1 MSRIAFCILKRYP
14 GCAFMDVG
22 QEFSHYRVVEH
33 IGRGGM
39 ADVWS
44 ARDKQLNRTVAV
56 KTIARDLS
64 VDMNPVKM
72 FEREART
79 IAGLEH
85 PHILP
90 IYDFGEY
97 DGQLYIVMRYV
108 SGGSLEDLLEEG
120 PLDLDDVVRLARA
133 VGHALEYAHVNK
145 VIHLDLKPSNILLD
159 SYRSPYLADFGLAT
173 MLGPEGRAANPGSG
187 TLLYMAPEQL
197 TADQLDH
204 RADIYSFCIMLFH
217 MMTGQLP
224 FDASIPLAL
233 KQLQQLSEM
242 PDPRTLRGELPNTVI
257 DVLRLGTQMDSSK
270 RPASIMDIVQEFEA
284 VMRGTNAAAV
294 AGRGGARLNVNQA
307 DLATASIDD
316 LISGPLDDLITRRV
330 DADLITAP
338 AGGDDDRIT
347 QLAIDVSDLGLVSD
361 TPEGRALR
369 EAEDI
374 YKRARRA
381 WARGQGRFVLGV
393 TDFILIS
400 DYYVKAE
407 ENKLELDEAGTQML
421 LRGALEYDFDV
432 DFWWEKLNDENRR
445 WVALHAVKS
454 ENAPARVRA
463 LNRLE
468 DLPDADPP
476 QIPKQVA
483 QALQVERS
491 KEAKIAALRVLEKRA
506 RPVVAAA
513 GAWS

>member
-1 MSRIAFCILKRYP
+1 MM
-14 GCAFMDVG
+14 MDVG

-56 KTIARDLS
+56 KTVARDLS
-64 VDMNPVKM
+64 LDMNPIRM

-97 DGQLYIVMRYV
+97 EGQLYIVMRYV

-120 PLDLDDVVRLARA
+120 PLDLDEVTRLARA

-173 MLGPEGRAANPGSG
+173 ILGPEGRAANPGSG

-197 TADQLDH
+197 TAEQLDH
-204 RADIYSFCIMLFH
+204 RADIFSFCILLFH

-224 FDASIPLAL
+224 FDATMPLAL
-233 KQLQQLSEM
+233 KQLQHLSEM
-242 PDPRTLRGELPNTVI
+242 PDPRDLRPDLPEAVC
-257 DVLRLGTQMDSSK
+257 DVLRQGTKMDASK
-270 RPASIMDIVQEFEA
+270 RPASIMDVVQQFEG
-284 VMRGTNAAAV
+284 VVRGGTAAPAAAPV
-294 AGRGGARLNVNQA
+294 RINISQA
-307 DLATASIDD
+307 DLATAPIED
-316 LISGPLDDLITRRV
+316 LISGPLDDLVTRRV
-330 DADLITAP
+330 DAADLITMP
-338 AGGDDDRIT
+338 PGDDDNIT
-347 QLAIDVSDLGLVSD
+347 QLAIDVSDLGLVSN

-393 TDFILIS
+393 TDFILIN
-400 DYYVKAE
+400 DYYVQAE
-407 ENKLELDEAGTQML
+407 LNKLELDEAGTQML
-421 LRGALEYDFDV
+421 LRGALEYDFDI
-432 DFWWEKLNDENRR
+432 DIWWEKLNDENRR
-445 WVALHAVKS
+445 WVTLHAVRS

-463 LNRLE
+463 LHRLE

-483 QALQVERS
+483 QALQVERN
-491 KEAKIAALRVLEKRA
+491 KDAKLAALRVLEKRA
-506 RPVVAAA
+506 RPALV

>member
-1 MSRIAFCILKRYP
+1 
-14 GCAFMDVG
+14 MDVG

-56 KTIARDLS
+56 KTVARDLS
-64 VDMNPVKM
+64 VEMNPVKM

-79 IAGLEH
+79 IAALEH

-90 IYDFGEY
+90 IYDFGDY

-120 PLDLDDVVRLARA
+120 PLDLEDVTRLARA

-197 TADQLDH
+197 TSDQLDH
-204 RADIYSFCIMLFH
+204 RADIYSFCILLFH
-217 MMTGQLP
+217 MITGQLP
-224 FDASIPLAL
+224 FDASMPLAL
-233 KQLQQLSEM
+233 KQLQQLAEI
-242 PDPRTLRGELPNTVI
+242 PDPRTLRGDIPPTVI
-257 DVLRLGTQMDSSK
+257 DVLRLGTQVDASK
-270 RPASIMDIVQEFEA
+270 RPLSIMDIVQQFEM
-284 VMRGTNAAAV
+284 VLRGSSATVVAAQPAQH
-294 AGRGGARLNVNQA
+294 VNQA
-307 DLATASIDD
+307 DLATAPIEE
-316 LISGPLDDLITRRV
+316 LISGPLDDLLTRRV

-338 AGGDDDRIT
+338 ARTGDDDIVT
-347 QLAIDVSDLGLVSD
+347 QIAIDVSDLDLVSD

-407 ENKLELDEAGTQML
+407 EYKLELDEAGMQML

-432 DFWWEKLNDENRR
+432 DVWWSKLDDENRR
-445 WVALHAVKS
+445 WVALHAIRS

-483 QALQVERS
+483 QALQVERN

-506 RPVVAAA
+506 RPAAA
-513 GAWS
+513 GVWS